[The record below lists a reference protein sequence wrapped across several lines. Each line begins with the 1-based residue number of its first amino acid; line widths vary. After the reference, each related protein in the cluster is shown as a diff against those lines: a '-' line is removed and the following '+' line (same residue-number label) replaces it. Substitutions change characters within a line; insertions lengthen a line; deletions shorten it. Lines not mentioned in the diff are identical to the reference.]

1 MVVKTRL
8 VLERLHA
15 LDEYIRLLEPYREW
29 DIQRLTKDQIVYGG
43 VLHYLQL
50 SAQAVMDVSAHLQVE
65 LGLERISD
73 YRGAILSLSKHDV
86 LPSQFAERVSA
97 LAGFR
102 NILVH
107 EYLTIDPL
115 KVSEALHS
123 GLDDLRAFVM
133 HIADFLRRE
142 GYLQGDR

>member
-15 LDEYIRLLEPYREW
+15 LNEYIRLLEPYREW

-50 SAQAVMDVSAHLQVE
+50 SAQVVMDVSAHLQVE
-65 LGLERISD
+65 LGLERVSD
-73 YRGAILSLSKHDV
+73 YRGAILSLSKAGA
-86 LPSQFAERVSA
+86 LPLQFAERVSA

-107 EYLTIDPL
+107 EYLIIDPL
-115 KVSEALHS
+115 KVSEALHG

-133 HIADFLRRE
+133 HITDFLRRE